1 MSDRF
6 HPFLLALLLF
16 LHLYL
21 LAHQPETSG
30 NRLESATL
38 RVLGPIGRGVA
49 SVSDGFGGF
58 FSSFRL
64 LGSLRQENAE
74 LRRELDEMGLQV
86 VRLRAAEEEL
96 YGRRRAAAEQPV
108 AFGDTFSADLV
119 FIDPTSWLRVMVI
132 YSPKEAPRHNQ
143 PVLTAKGLVGRVVAP
158 AGQYAKVLLITDRSA
173 AVGAM
178 IERTRRQGLI
188 EGDGA
193 ASLWL
198 KHVPVQFDV
207 RVGDRVVTAGID
219 GIFPRG
225 IPIGEVVSVEADQ
238 GIFHHIVVQP
248 AVDLGSL
255 EKVHVLSRPAIP
267 EDIRQDL
274 ELTTAPRV
282 GQGNLPKT
290 AAKPSTPK
298 KDGG

>member
-6 HPFLLALLLF
+6 NQLLLALLLF

-38 RVLGPIGRGVA
+38 RVLGPIGRGSA
-49 SVSDGFGGF
+49 SVSEGFAGF

-64 LGSLRQENAE
+64 LGSLRRENAR
-74 LRRELDEMGLQV
+74 LRQELDDLGLQV

-96 YGRRRAAAEQPV
+96 DGRRRARRDNV
-108 AFGDTFSADLV
+108 ASFGESFPADVV

-132 YSPKEAPRHNQ
+132 YSPTEVPRHNQ
-143 PVLTAKGLVGRVVAP
+143 PVLTAQGLVGRVVAP
-158 AGQYAKVLLITDRSA
+158 AGHYAKVLLITDRSA
-173 AVGAM
+173 AVGAL

-207 RVGDRVVTAGID
+207 RVGDRIVTAGID

-225 IPIGEVVSVEADQ
+225 VPVGEVVSVEADQ
-238 GIFHHIVVQP
+238 GIFHRIVVQP
-248 AVDLGSL
+248 AVDLGAL
-255 EKVHVLSRPAIP
+255 ETVHVLTRSAIP
-267 EDIRQDL
+267 EEVRE
-274 ELTTAPRV
+274 ELGLTQTGRAAAGSAPTPPRPAAPQP
-282 GQGNLPKT
+282 GGN
-290 AAKPSTPK
+290 
-298 KDGG
+298 

>member
-1 MSDRF
+1 MNDRF
-6 HPFLLALLLF
+6 NQVLLALLLL

-21 LAHQPETSG
+21 LSHRPETSG

-38 RVLGPIGRGVA
+38 RVLGPVSRGVA
-49 SVSDGFGGF
+49 GVSEGFSGF

-64 LGSLRQENAE
+64 LGSLRRENAQ
-74 LRRELDEMGLQV
+74 LRRDLDEMGLAV

-96 YGRRRAAAEQPV
+96 RGRRRSSQDLASLGESYAADV
-108 AFGDTFSADLV
+108 V

-132 YSPKEAPRHNQ
+132 YSPKEVPRHNQ
-143 PVLTAKGLVGRVVAP
+143 PVLTARGLVGRVVAP
-158 AGQYAKVLLITDRSA
+158 AGHYAKVLLITDRSA
-173 AVGAM
+173 AVGAL

-207 RVGDRVVTAGID
+207 RVGDRIVTAGVD

-225 IPIGEVVSVEADQ
+225 VPVGEVVSVEADQ
-238 GIFHHIVVQP
+238 GIFHRIVVQP
-248 AVDLGSL
+248 AVDLGAL
-255 EKVHVLSRPAIP
+255 ETVHVLSRAAIP
-267 EDIRQDL
+267 EEVRQ
-274 ELTTAPRV
+274 ELGLLAPAPGVR
-282 GQGNLPKT
+282 
-290 AAKPSTPK
+290 
-298 KDGG
+298 

>member
-6 HPFLLALLLF
+6 HQLLLALLLF

-38 RVLGPIGRGVA
+38 KVLGPIGRGAA
-49 SVSDGFGGF
+49 SVSESVADF

-64 LGSLRQENAE
+64 LGALRRENAE
-74 LRRELDEMGLQV
+74 LRRELDERDVQV

-96 YGRRRAAAEQPV
+96 HGRRRFGVSGLAAGESY
-108 AFGDTFSADLV
+108 SADVV
-119 FIDPTSWLRVMVI
+119 FIDPSSWLRVMVI
-132 YSPKEAPRHNQ
+132 YSPKETPRHNQ
-143 PVLTAKGLVGRVVAP
+143 PVLTADGLVGRVVAP
-158 AGQYAKVLLITDRSA
+158 AGHYAKVLLITDRSA
-173 AVGAM
+173 AVGAL

-207 RVGDRVVTAGID
+207 RVGDRIITAGVD

-238 GIFHHIVVQP
+238 GIFHRIVVQP
-248 AVDLGSL
+248 VVDLGAL
-255 EKVHVLSRPAIP
+255 ETVHVMTRAAIP
-267 EDIRQDL
+267 PEVRQ
-274 ELTTAPRV
+274 ELGLGAAPSL
-282 GQGNLPKT
+282 GAPPAPK
-290 AAKPSTPK
+290 A
-298 KDGG
+298 GGG

>member
-1 MSDRF
+1 LNDRF
-6 HPFLLALLLF
+6 NQVLLALLLI

-21 LAHQPETSG
+21 LSHRPETSG

-38 RVLGPIGRGVA
+38 RVLGPISRGVA
-49 SVSDGFGGF
+49 GVSEGFAGF

-64 LGSLRQENAE
+64 LGSLRRENAQ
-74 LRRELDEMGLQV
+74 LRRELDEMGLAV

-96 YGRRRAAAEQPV
+96 RGRRRTSQDLGSL
-108 AFGDTFSADLV
+108 GDSYPADVV

-132 YSPKEAPRHNQ
+132 YSPKEVPRHNQ
-143 PVLTAKGLVGRVVAP
+143 PVLTARGLVGRVVAP
-158 AGQYAKVLLITDRSA
+158 AGHYAKVLLITDRSA
-173 AVGAM
+173 AVGAL

-207 RVGDRVVTAGID
+207 RVGDRVVTAGVD

-225 IPIGEVVSVEADQ
+225 VPVGEVVSVEADQ
-238 GIFHHIVVQP
+238 GIFHRIVVQP
-248 AVDLGSL
+248 AVDLGAL
-255 EKVHVLSRPAIP
+255 ESVHVLSRAAIP
-267 EDIRQDL
+267 DEVRQ
-274 ELTTAPRV
+274 ELGLLAPAPGV
-282 GQGNLPKT
+282 H
-290 AAKPSTPK
+290 
-298 KDGG
+298 